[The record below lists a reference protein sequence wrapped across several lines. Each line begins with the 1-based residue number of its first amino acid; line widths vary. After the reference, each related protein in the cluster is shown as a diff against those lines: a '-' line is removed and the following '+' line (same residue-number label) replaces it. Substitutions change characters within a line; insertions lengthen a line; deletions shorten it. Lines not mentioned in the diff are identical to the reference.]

1 MTTAVSTTTV
11 LGLLGAIV
19 VIVTMI
25 WMAWRFWRRRSKE
38 IDNLT
43 RVTLG
48 CLGLVVFLVL
58 LWIGWKFQPWMPT
71 GRAVHISSERLGE
84 YDFQVWQRKTDIA
97 TEPFATGLFV
107 RKQGGQWKAYL
118 LDWQDIYRSTIVLR
132 ERGTSVEVL
141 QDGTR
146 LGVFD
151 ESQQIF
157 KRDSNDGSYPGDVL
171 DSEPPANWWLKAVG
185 KNK

>member
-1 MTTAVSTTTV
+1 MTASVSTSTV
-11 LGLLGAIV
+11 LVLLVAIGII
-19 VIVTMI
+19 VIMI
-25 WMAWRFWRRRSKE
+25 WVAWTFWPGRSKE
-38 IDNLT
+38 VANSMKAT
-43 RVTLG
+43 AG

-58 LWIGWKFQPWMPT
+58 FWIGWKFQPWMPA

-84 YDFQVWQRKTDIA
+84 YDFQVWQQKTDIA

-118 LDWQDIYRSTIVLR
+118 LDWQDIYHSTIVLR
-132 ERGTSVEVL
+132 DRGASVEVL
-141 QDGTR
+141 QDGSR

-151 ESQQIF
+151 ETQQVF
-157 KRDSNDGSYPGDVL
+157 KRDSNGLSYPGEVL
-171 DSEPPANWWLKAVG
+171 DSDPPANWWLKAAG